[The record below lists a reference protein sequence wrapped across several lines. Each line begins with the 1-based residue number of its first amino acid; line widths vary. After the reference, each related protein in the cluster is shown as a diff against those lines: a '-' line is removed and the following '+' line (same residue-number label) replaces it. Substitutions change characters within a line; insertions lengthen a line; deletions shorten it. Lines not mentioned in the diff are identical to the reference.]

1 MKNRRIKKIAI
12 EKKIKGGLHKLAKA
26 RESLIRDKIKIIEN
40 LTIGSKKRTRE
51 EEDRDR
57 QEKIIKEKGRDRDKK
72 TKENKE
78 KKKEKD
84 SSKEKE
90 KRKE

>member
-1 MKNRRIKKIAI
+1 MWKTSTKIKMKNRRIKKIAI

-57 QEKIIKEKGRDRDKK
+57 
-72 TKENKE
+72 
-78 KKKEKD
+78 
-84 SSKEKE
+84 
-90 KRKE
+90 